1 MRFKLQIIAALLSL
15 KWHKW
20 YFKNRVS
27 ALQKKR
33 WKSLQKTLHA
43 STFYAELAAQ
53 EKPISD
59 FPLMNKSLFME
70 HFDAINTCGILKQDA
85 FDLAIAAE
93 NSRDFSATINDIT
106 VGLSSG
112 TSGNRGIFL
121 ASEKERAQ
129 WVACILDRVIGFS
142 LKPRKVAFFLRA
154 NSNLYDSVKSKILH
168 FSYFD
173 LIAQFD
179 THVVRLNE
187 LNPDILVAPA
197 SALNLLA
204 KEVEKGKLNI
214 QPTKIIAVA
223 EVLYAEDR
231 TRLELIFGQTV
242 HQVYQCTEGM
252 LAASCQFGTLHFNED
267 FIHIEKKYLTS
278 DHVRFHPIVTDLI
291 RTSQPVIRYELNDI
305 ITAKVHCP
313 CGSNHM
319 AIEQIEGR
327 SDDILSFEDANQ
339 QTKHLFPDYF
349 RRAIILASE
358 EIQSYQVVR
367 KDAKSILL
375 YTDKQHE
382 LAKIALENL
391 LKNNQIEG
399 VQVHIIEQMLH
410 EHGTKLRRVRNDY
423 QQTT

>member
-1 MRFKLQIIAALLSL
+1 MRFKLQIISALLSL

-20 YFKNRVS
+20 YYKNRVRV
-27 ALQKKR
+27 LQKKR
-33 WKSLQKTLHA
+33 WKTLRKTLR
-43 STFYAELAAQ
+43 SSVFYAELAGQ
-53 EKPISD
+53 EKPIED
-59 FPLMNKSLFME
+59 FPLMNKALFME
-70 HFDAINTCGILKQDA
+70 HFDAINTCGISKQEA

-93 NSRDFSATINDIT
+93 HSRDFSATINDIT

-142 LKPRKVAFFLRA
+142 LKSRKVAFFLRA

-179 THVVRLNE
+179 VHVHRLNE
-187 LNPDILVAPA
+187 LQPDILVAPA
-197 SALNLLA
+197 SALNFLA
-204 KEVEKGKLNI
+204 KEVEAGNLNI

-223 EVLYAEDR
+223 EVLYTEDR
-231 TRLELIFGQTV
+231 KRLELTFGQTV

-252 LAASCQFGTLHFNED
+252 LAATCEYGTLHFNED

-278 DHVRFHPIVTDLI
+278 DQVRFHPIVTDLI
-291 RTSQPVIRYELNDI
+291 RSSQPVIRYELNDI
-305 ITAKVHCP
+305 VTEKESCP
-313 CGSNHM
+313 CGSPHM

-327 SDDILSFEDANQ
+327 SDDILSFEDSNQ
-339 QTKHLFPDYF
+339 QTRHLFPDYF
-349 RRAIILASE
+349 RRAIILASDQ
-358 EIQSYQVVR
+358 IQSYQVVR
-367 KDAKSILL
+367 KELKTLLL
-375 YTDKQHE
+375 YADTQQE
-382 LAKIALENL
+382 LAKSALENL
-391 LKNNQIEG
+391 LKNNDIEG
-399 VQVHIIEQMLH
+399 VRVQTIEQMLH

-423 QQTT
+423 EPTT